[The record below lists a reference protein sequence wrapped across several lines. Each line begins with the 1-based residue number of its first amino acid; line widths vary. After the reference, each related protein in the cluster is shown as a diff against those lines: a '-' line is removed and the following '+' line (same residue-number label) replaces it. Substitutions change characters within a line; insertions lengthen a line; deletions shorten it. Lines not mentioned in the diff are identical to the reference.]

1 MVITLWAIQPV
12 LSQGKIQI
20 QRWKVG
26 DTDREALL
34 YVPAFATGKPSPV
47 IFLFHG
53 HGGDMRKM
61 FDHHRF
67 DKLWPEAILVVPQG
81 LNTPGKLIDRTGK
94 RTGWQQAPGEM
105 NDRDLHFFD
114 DILQTLHKQYQI
126 DNKRIYATGHS
137 NGGNFTYLLSAMR
150 GSVLAAIAPSAAAV
164 ANFDKIAD
172 PKPVMHIVG
181 ENDRLVKPVWQRA
194 QITRVLKLNQCSII
208 GRPYAPN
215 AMVYTSTTH
224 NPVVV
229 YTHTRGH
236 IYPPEADS
244 VVIKFFKSITGK

>member
-1 MVITLWAIQPV
+1 MKRIHKLIVLLMVITLWAIQPV
-12 LSQGKIQI
+12 LSRGKIQI

-61 FDHHRF
+61 FDNHRF
-67 DKLWPEAILVVPQG
+67 DKLWPEAIVVVPQG
-81 LNTPGKLIDRTGK
+81 LNTPGKLIDHTGK
-94 RTGWQQAPGEM
+94 RTGWQQAPGDM

-150 GSVLAAIAPSAAAV
+150 GSVLVAIAPSAAAL

-172 PKPVMHIVG
+172 PKPVMHI
-181 ENDRLVKPVWQRA
+181 
-194 QITRVLKLNQCSII
+194 VLKLNQCSII

-215 AMVYTSTTH
+215 AIVYTSPTH

-229 YTHTRGH
+229 YTHTGGH